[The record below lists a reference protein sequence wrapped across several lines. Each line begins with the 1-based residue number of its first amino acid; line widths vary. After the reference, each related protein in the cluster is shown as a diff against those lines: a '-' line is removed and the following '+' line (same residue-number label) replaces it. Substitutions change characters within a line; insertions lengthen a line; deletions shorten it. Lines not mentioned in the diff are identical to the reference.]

1 MRGWLRQTAGGL
13 PKTFWYLWTGILI
26 NRAGAFA
33 ILFLSL
39 YLTGP
44 RHLTPAAA
52 GVVVGGFGVGGAA
65 GTLLGGVLADRWG
78 RRRTLLLGYAGAGI
92 LMYALGLAT
101 ALPLIAALT
110 GLVGAFTTMTG
121 PAAVAAIVDVVP
133 EADRTR
139 AFNLQF
145 WAFNL
150 GTAAASLIAGLVAE
164 VSFTLLFVIDGSAT
178 LVAALLV
185 LAKVPESL
193 PAGHVEAPAGHGIR
207 TALTDRIFL
216 AFVGLTLIQAV
227 LYAQSSTI
235 LPLSMKADH
244 LPPAGYGLVISL
256 GAVLIVLGQLFVPAL
271 IQRRRKGS
279 VLALATALLAV
290 GYGSVRF
297 VDVLPGYLAAAVV
310 WTAGSMLAAPP
321 NAAVIA
327 ELAPPTIRAR
337 YQAVFFLTFSLAAFL
352 APALGGLS
360 FQEFGPWHW
369 LVCAGLGLAASAGHL
384 AASGPRERRVAA
396 TRADELVAA

>member
-92 LMYALGLAT
+92 LMYVLGLAT

-150 GTAAASLIAGLVAE
+150 GTAAASLIAGLLAE

-185 LAKVPESL
+185 LAKVPESR
-193 PAGHVEAPAGHGIR
+193 PAGHVEAPAGHGVR
-207 TALTDRIFL
+207 TR
-216 AFVGLTLIQAV
+216 
-227 LYAQSSTI
+227 
-235 LPLSMKADH
+235 
-244 LPPAGYGLVISL
+244 
-256 GAVLIVLGQLFVPAL
+256 
-271 IQRRRKGS
+271 
-279 VLALATALLAV
+279 
-290 GYGSVRF
+290 
-297 VDVLPGYLAAAVV
+297 
-310 WTAGSMLAAPP
+310 
-321 NAAVIA
+321 
-327 ELAPPTIRAR
+327 
-337 YQAVFFLTFSLAAFL
+337 
-352 APALGGLS
+352 
-360 FQEFGPWHW
+360 
-369 LVCAGLGLAASAGHL
+369 
-384 AASGPRERRVAA
+384 
-396 TRADELVAA
+396 

>member
-164 VSFTLLFVIDGSAT
+164 VSFTLLFVIDGTAT

-193 PAGHVEAPAGHGIR
+193 PAGHVEALAGHGIR
-207 TALTDRIFL
+207 TAPTDRIFL

>member
-1 MRGWLRQTAGGL
+1 VRGWLRQTAGGL

-121 PAAVAAIVDVVP
+121 PASVAAIVDVVP

>member
-193 PAGHVEAPAGHGIR
+193 PAGHVEAPAGYGIR